1 MSLLALECSIISCN
15 CEFSI
20 AETLRRLRDLD
31 LKLKICN
38 FFPTNLLSQM
48 QGWPPL
54 PQSTNSIVSMAKTIG
69 SPKNSAGS
77 PRFLGAQPN
86 HFPYEGGCNLITHN
100 LENRN
105 INLSKFLVVVLYI
118 RTAPF
123 RFSVFCSCNSLSFA
137 QKQNKPLSLWSKKCQ
152 VQVTSMIEW
161 LRSHWRCGWWDMKV
175 YSIPP
180 PGKSNM
186 ISWKINHEWRWLF
199 PIEKSGIFQQSSC
212 QWTRRC

>member
-1 MSLLALECSIISCN
+1 MEAPSLIFGDCQKIVNVSQKIVTQTSQPRLLLSLWSRGFCQNFCSKKFGTGSPKKRKHAENEPLSFRMFNCSIISCN

-137 QKQNKPLSLWSKKCQ
+137 QKQNKPLSL
-152 VQVTSMIEW
+152 
-161 LRSHWRCGWWDMKV
+161 
-175 YSIPP
+175 
-180 PGKSNM
+180 
-186 ISWKINHEWRWLF
+186 
-199 PIEKSGIFQQSSC
+199 
-212 QWTRRC
+212 